1 MKRFFVLTL
10 NTKTFINEWVNTTAP
25 TAQQA
30 AEQLTDNERRVITVY
45 EAKFIDEKIDFMKLY
60 PLMKS

>member
-10 NTKTFINEWVNTTAP
+10 DTKEYINKWVNVTAD

-30 AEQLTDNERRVITVY
+30 AEQLTDSEHRVIKVY
-45 EAKFIDEKIDFMKLY
+45 EANFTPEKIR
-60 PLMKS
+60 

>member
-10 NTKTFINEWVNTTAP
+10 DTKEYINEWVNVTAD

-30 AEQLTDNERRVITVY
+30 AEQLTDSDHRVLVVY
-45 EAKFIDEKIDFMKLY
+45 EAELIPSIRK
-60 PLMKS
+60 

>member
-10 NTKTFINEWVNTTAP
+10 NTKTYINEWVNIIAN

-30 AEQLTDNERRVITVY
+30 AEQLTDSEHRVIKVY
-45 EAKFIDEKIDFMKLY
+45 EANFTPEKIR
-60 PLMKS
+60 